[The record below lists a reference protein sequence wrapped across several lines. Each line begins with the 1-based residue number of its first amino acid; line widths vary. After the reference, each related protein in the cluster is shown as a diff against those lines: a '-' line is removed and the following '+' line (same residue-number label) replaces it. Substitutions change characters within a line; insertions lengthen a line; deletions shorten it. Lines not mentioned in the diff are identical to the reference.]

1 MLKATLLIWALAS
14 AIALAQQPGRT
25 APGKPRADSATP
37 IISEVLAAQVM
48 LDRSGFSPGEIDG
61 KAGPNFQKA
70 LTAFQESRGLR
81 TSGLLDEATAERL
94 HDDNGDEPAVVTHA
108 LTDVDVAGPFQ
119 ADIPA
124 DLVQQSKLP
133 ALGYRNTLEAL
144 GEKFHA
150 SPALL
155 QTLNKG
161 QTFATVGEQVVVPNA
176 VVWDGTQVT
185 HTKIT
190 RDTKDTKTASGRQTT
205 QSKQTTR
212 SPRPPQT
219 AQAAQSA
226 DDAAA
231 GIRIV
236 VTKRSSALTV
246 VDEGGRVLFYAPVT
260 TGSSHDPLPIGTW
273 KVTVVQEMP
282 AFHYN
287 PKLFWDANPSQ
298 SQATIRPG
306 PNNPVG
312 VAWIDINKEHYGIHG
327 TPEPSTVGHTQSHGC
342 VRMTNWD
349 VRRLLEWARP
359 GTPVVFQ

>member
-1 MLKATLLIWALAS
+1 MLRATLLIWALAS
-14 AIALAQQPGRT
+14 VIALAQQPGRKL
-25 APGKPRADSATP
+25 PDGPRADAATP

-70 LTAFQESRGLR
+70 LTAFQESRGLP
-81 TSGLLDEATAERL
+81 TSGLLDQATAERL
-94 HDDNGDEPAVVTHA
+94 HDDNGDEPAVVTHL

-161 QTFATVGEQVVVPNA
+161 QTFATVGEQVVVPNV
-176 VVWDGTQVT
+176 VVWDGTQIT
-185 HTKIT
+185 HTKI
-190 RDTKDTKTASGRQTT
+190 TKDTKTASGRQTT
-205 QSKQTTR
+205 QGKQTTQ

-226 DDAAA
+226 ADAAAA

-246 VDEGGRVLFYAPVT
+246 EDEGGRVLFYAPVT
-260 TGSSHDPLPIGTW
+260 TGSSHDPLPIGNW

-359 GTPVVFQ
+359 GTLVVFQ